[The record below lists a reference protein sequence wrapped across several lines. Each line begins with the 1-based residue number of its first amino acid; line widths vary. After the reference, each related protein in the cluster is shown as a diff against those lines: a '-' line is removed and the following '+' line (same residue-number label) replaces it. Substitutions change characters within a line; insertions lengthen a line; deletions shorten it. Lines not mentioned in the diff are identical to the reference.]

1 MTHRSIASQE
11 RTGCLVTAAAGRAAQ
26 AVQQTAETPTL
37 APTRDSGVTAAVNA
51 CRTRDRAE
59 ERNRTRSPA
68 AGLNYLSILVRRL
81 TLKMPMDSRR
91 QKISRRRQPTCPDYP
106 CSEDTNLGPD
116 YLLMRSAGSQ
126 SLKAPIPV
134 PRPHPSARQ
143 NAPMPNAMPNA

>member
-59 ERNRTRSPA
+59 ERNRTR
-68 AGLNYLSILVRRL
+68 VRIVVEQSSARVTDL
-81 TLKMPMDSRR
+81 TA
-91 QKISRRRQPTCPDYP
+91 SRRRQ
-106 CSEDTNLGPD
+106 
-116 YLLMRSAGSQ
+116 
-126 SLKAPIPV
+126 V
-134 PRPHPSARQ
+134 
-143 NAPMPNAMPNA
+143 